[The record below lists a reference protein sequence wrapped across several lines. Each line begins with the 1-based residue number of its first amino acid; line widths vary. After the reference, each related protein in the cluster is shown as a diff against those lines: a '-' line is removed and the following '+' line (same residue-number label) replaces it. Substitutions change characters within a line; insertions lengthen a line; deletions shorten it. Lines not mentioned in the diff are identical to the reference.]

1 MQAGP
6 IRIEGNVL
14 LSPLCGVTD
23 SPFRRLAKRHGAAM
37 VFCEMTSSDGL
48 VRNNPKTYEL
58 LEYKAEERPIGA
70 QLCGADPVVMAD
82 AARIVETLGF
92 DVLDLNYGCPVRKVI
107 AREAGAAM
115 LTDLDRLER
124 VTSAVVNA
132 VNLPVTAKIRIG
144 WDKNSTNAPDVARVL
159 ERSGVKWITVH
170 ARSRTEKFAGQ
181 AHWEV
186 IRDVKEAVPDLPV
199 IGNGD
204 VKTPEDAQRMI
215 AETGCDAVMV
225 GRGSFGNPWLFRRA
239 QRLLDGADP
248 GPEPDARERIET
260 AIEHLHAVAARKGP
274 YAATLMR
281 KHVAWY
287 VRGLYDNS
295 TLCREA
301 NHAAT
306 PEETEA
312 LLRAYLEKL
321 ETDPRAHDRGPNGGG
336 GNGHGDGDGNG
347 HGHGNANGGE
357 EDEPGRSG
365 AGMAEADER
374 NGSLSAT

>member
-23 SPFRRLAKRHGAAM
+23 SPFRSLAKRHGAAM

-58 LEYKAEERPIGA
+58 LEYRAEERPIGA

-82 AARIVETLGF
+82 AAKIVERLGF

-132 VNLPVTAKIRIG
+132 VTIPVTAKIRMG
-144 WDKNSTNAPDVARVL
+144 WDQNSTNAPDVARVL
-159 ERSGVKWITVH
+159 ERAGVRWITVH
-170 ARSRTEKFAGQ
+170 ARSRSEKFAGR

-186 IRDVKEAVPDLPV
+186 IRDVKEATALPV

-225 GRGSFGNPWLFRRA
+225 GRGSFGNPWLFKRA
-239 QRLLDGADP
+239 QRLLDGVDA
-248 GPEPDARERIET
+248 GPEPDPRERIET
-260 AIEHLHAVAARKGP
+260 AIEHLHALAARKGP

-301 NHAAT
+301 NHATT
-306 PEETEA
+306 PAETEA

-321 ETDPRAHDRGPNGGG
+321 EREPAPRN
-336 GNGHGDGDGNG
+336 GNGHSPSPGPGEPNG
-347 HGHGNANGGE
+347 
-357 EDEPGRSG
+357 
-365 AGMAEADER
+365 AECD
-374 NGSLSAT
+374 GSLSAT